1 MFNPSPVNADAGAPA
16 HAAIAVG
23 TSDPQTLS
31 APPVRTAPNK
41 APKGVP
47 TARLVMGDRQ
57 ALSILFPQKGHA
69 EKVERF
75 FDAMAPLFST
85 WLATGGNKTDFQA
98 TASARHGALV
108 SALWAAHAT
117 GKGTAK
123 RIGAAWAALAAR
135 ALSMPGKGF
144 SHDQTGHDAAIEALA
159 VEFMA
164 YFPAPTVRAKADDYE
179 TPTAKIARLEA
190 ELIALRLECDA
201 LRAAATGKPATVKA
215 LSKATEP
222 APM

>member
-1 MFNPSPVNADAGAPA
+1 MFTSAPAIVTAGPSATDTAPIVAPATVVAKAPATNKGPKGAPT
-16 HAAIAVG
+16 V
-23 TSDPQTLS
+23 
-31 APPVRTAPNK
+31 
-41 APKGVP
+41 
-47 TARLVMGDRQ
+47 RLVMGDRQ
-57 ALSILFPQKGHA
+57 ALAILFPQKGHA

-98 TASARHGALV
+98 TSSARHGALV
-108 SALWAAHAT
+108 AALWAAHAT

-144 SHDQTGHDAAIEALA
+144 SHDQTGHDTAIEALA

-190 ELIALRLECDA
+190 ELVALRLECDA
-201 LRAAATGKPATVKA
+201 LRTAAGDKAPASDKA
-215 LSKATEP
+215 KAKAKAP
-222 APM
+222 APALM